1 MVNPQALS
9 RLPGMLFRTMNHTH
23 RTTDPAPAL
32 RHPPKHRRV
41 GMSLIEVTMILIVIS
56 GVALIGMTQL
66 DGQWYARRNV
76 RGDAEQLRQAL
87 RTIRN
92 TAIEQQADVRV
103 TIDTRNDQWQID
115 QAAGPMGPAKQWT
128 IALQSTASLRPTRN
142 NVTFYPT
149 GSADR
154 DVQLRLSDGT
164 VTDEV
169 RITAVSGTIQ

>member
-1 MVNPQALS
+1 MVNPQALY
-9 RLPGMLFRTMNHTH
+9 RLPGMVFRTMNHSH
-23 RTTDPAPAL
+23 RTTDPAFASP
-32 RHPPKHRRV
+32 RPSGRRRD

-103 TIDTRNDQWQID
+103 TMDTRNDQWQID